1 MAPLEPQPGYLLSD
15 DLIFASRISGTAHDL
30 GFRVI
35 PVRSTDALRDVVH
48 AHCPRCVLVDLA
60 NPGLVIAELMKNL
73 AHVAPRPFVVA
84 YGSHVDTKTL
94 QAARDAGCDVV
105 WPRSKFVT
113 ELATAMPHWFGKHEA
128 PKPQEAPKSQ
138 GESKPQGESSSPGG

>member
-35 PVRSTDALRDVVH
+35 ALRSADDLRDAVH
-48 AHCPRCVLVDLA
+48 AHCPRCVIVDLA
-60 NPGLVIAELMKNL
+60 NPGLVIADLMKNL

-84 YGSHVDTKTL
+84 YGSHVDAKTL

-105 WPRSKFVT
+105 WPRSKFVA
-113 ELATAMPHWFGKHEA
+113 ELAAAIPHWFGKPDPREA
-128 PKPQEAPKSQ
+128 P
-138 GESKPQGESSSPGG
+138 KPQGESSSPGG

>member
-35 PVRSTDALRDVVH
+35 AVRSADALRDAVH
-48 AHCPRCVLVDLA
+48 AHCPRCVILDLA
-60 NPGLVIAELMKNL
+60 NPGLVIVDLMKSL

-105 WPRSKFVT
+105 WPRSKFVA
-113 ELATAMPHWFGKHEA
+113 ELAAAIPQWFGKPENA
-128 PKPQEAPKSQ
+128 TKPHDPKSP
-138 GESKPQGESSSPGG
+138 EGESSRPGG